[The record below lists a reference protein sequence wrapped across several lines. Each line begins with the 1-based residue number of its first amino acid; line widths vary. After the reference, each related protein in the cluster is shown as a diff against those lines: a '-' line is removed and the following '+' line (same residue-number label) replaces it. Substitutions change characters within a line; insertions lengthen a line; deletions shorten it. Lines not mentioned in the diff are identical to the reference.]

1 MFCAWFVSNT
11 LNANMSTIS
20 SINNSPAGYVT
31 NIAVDTSTAAASS
44 FSQALTVAQT
54 PKSWLTT
61 TQASLAQRPSIKEF
75 MDLTGAEFLDAS
87 ELIYGVIGSNT
98 DVRDWSAVMASADPI
113 TAARQ
118 ATNQMYGRIDM
129 PQLTDATY
137 MKASDTVAIEG
148 NFAVR
153 LPKDFDEHAGH
164 HGLKLIDAQGLLLRD
179 AGTTPETIARNAWLF
194 GFDTQPLAK
203 LAQAV
208 ANVSA
213 DLGQV
218 FQQAS
223 AITPAAQQAATNT
236 ALVVKAQTDD
246 QATTSP
252 SLEQLLQEAATK
264 AFSYP
269 DTSTYL
275 KSLFKA

>member
-1 MFCAWFVSNT
+1 
-11 LNANMSTIS
+11 MSTIS
-20 SINNSPAGYVT
+20 SINNAPAGYVAT
-31 NIAVDTSTAAASS
+31 IDADTSTTAASS
-44 FSQALTVAQT
+44 FSQALAVAQT

-61 TQASLAQRPSIKEF
+61 THASLAQRPSIKEF
-75 MDLTGAEFLDAS
+75 TDLTGADFLDAS

-98 DVRDWSAVMASADPI
+98 DVRDWSAIMANNDPI

-118 ATNQMYGRIDM
+118 ATNQMYGRTDM
-129 PQLTDATY
+129 PQRTDASY
-137 MKASDTVAIEG
+137 MKASDMVAIEG

-153 LPKDFDEHAGH
+153 LPKDPNEQADQ

-179 AGTTPETIARNAWLF
+179 AGTTPKTIARNAWLF

-208 ANVSA
+208 DNVYS
-213 DLGQV
+213 DLAQV
-218 FQQAS
+218 FHQAS
-223 AITPAAQQAATNT
+223 AITPTAQQAATN
-236 ALVVKAQTDD
+236 AAPVAKVQTDD
-246 QATTSP
+246 QATSP
-252 SLEQLLQEAATK
+252 SLEQLLQEAATQ
-264 AFSYP
+264 AYSYP